1 MSDPDERNP
10 APGRLSGCLGRR
22 SGRVLLMLLVLVM
35 VLVIAAVVYQAVS
48 VAVDARRYPPPGEMV
63 DVGGYR
69 LHVNVMG
76 ERHDGPTVILENGG
90 GGFSPQWGWVQP
102 AVAEFARV
110 VSYDRAGTGWS
121 EASPEPLDAV
131 EASEALY
138 TALQKSGVPGPYVV
152 AGHSMGAL
160 MARTFA
166 KLYPGEVVGLVLV
179 DPRPVNW
186 AEVFPDGGGEAN
198 PVVFR
203 LLSVLNRLGIPRLV
217 GVADSQA
224 AGLPPAAYEQAVAL
238 SYSPH
243 HIGGMFPDG
252 MVGDSATGFVAA
264 GEDLDGLP
272 LVVLSAGQPDESFG
286 QEVRPRFT
294 ATHEEIASLS
304 REGEHRVVSGAN
316 HLTIVTEQEYAAE
329 VVEAIHDV
337 VVRPG
342 NP

>member
-1 MSDPDERNP
+1 MSEPDDRNP
-10 APGRLSGCLGRR
+10 APGRRSGCLWRWPGRAMLI
-22 SGRVLLMLLVLVM
+22 LLFLVLGVVM
-35 VLVIAAVVYQAVS
+35 IALVYQAAS
-48 VAVDARRYPPPGEMV
+48 AFADARRYPPPGEMI

-76 ERHDGPTVILENGG
+76 ERHGGPAVILENGG

-110 VSYDRAGTGWS
+110 VAYDRPGTGWS
-121 EASPEPLDAV
+121 ETSPEPIEAV

-138 TALQKSGVPGPYVV
+138 TALQAAGVPGPYVF

-179 DPRPVNW
+179 DSRPVNW

-203 LLSVLNRLGIPRLV
+203 LLGVLNRLGIPRLV

-224 AGLPPAAYEQAVAL
+224 AGLPPAAYEQAAAL

-243 HIGGMFPDG
+243 HVGGMFPDG
-252 MVGDSATGFVAA
+252 MIGDSAAEFVAA

-272 LVVLSAGQPDESFG
+272 LIVLSAGAADESFG
-286 QEVRPRFT
+286 EEVRPRFT

-304 REGEHRVVSGAN
+304 REGEHRTVAGAN
-316 HLTIVTEQEYAAE
+316 HLTIVTRQEYATE

-337 VVRPG
+337 VSRAS